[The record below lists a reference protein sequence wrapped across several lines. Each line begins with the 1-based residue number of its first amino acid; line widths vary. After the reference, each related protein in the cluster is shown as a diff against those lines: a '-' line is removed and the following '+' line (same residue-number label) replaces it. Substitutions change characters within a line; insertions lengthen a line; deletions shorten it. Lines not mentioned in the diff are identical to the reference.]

1 MIASAALAKRAFGV
15 FGRVFPRTS
24 MISQAVAYNLFL
36 AFFPSLLILVGVAT
50 SPIGR
55 RTSMFDLIID
65 MTDLLPPGSQQ
76 LVSEFLVNRGPD
88 AWKWALI
95 GLVGTL
101 LAGTQ
106 VMRLLME
113 GIHVIYGDHDR
124 PGYWQR
130 QLRSVLLLLITI
142 TPLITAASLGVFGR
156 PLRRWVAYELGKN
169 QTIETL
175 WGVFFHGTAI
185 VLAML
190 GLTIIYRVAR
200 PKDSSLRGVLPGA
213 LVATGLWWIADLLFG
228 FYVRRV
234 PYNVVYGGL
243 AAVIGLLIWMQISAV
258 IVFLGAA
265 WNAESAEMKRRQ
277 AHEQVH
283 EHAGA
288 S

>member
-24 MISQAVAYNLFL
+24 MIAQAVAYNLFL
-36 AFFPSLLILVGVAT
+36 AFFPALLILVGVST

-55 RTSMFDLIID
+55 RTSMFDLITD

-76 LVSEFLVNRGPD
+76 IVSEFVVNRGPE
-88 AWKWALI
+88 AWKWALV
-95 GLVGTL
+95 GLVGVL

-113 GIHVIYGDHDR
+113 GIHAIYGDHDR
-124 PGYWQR
+124 PGFWHR
-130 QLRSVLLLLITI
+130 QLRSLALLMITI
-142 TPLITAASLGVFGR
+142 APLITAAALGVFGR

-185 VLAML
+185 ILAML

-200 PKDSSLRGVLPGA
+200 PRESSLADVLPGA
-213 LVATGLWWIADLLFG
+213 LVATALWWIADIIFG

-243 AAVIGLLIWMQISAV
+243 AAVIGLLIWMQISTA
-258 IVFLGAA
+258 IIFLGAA

-277 AHEQVH
+277 AHTN
-283 EHAGA
+283 AGQT
-288 S
+288 

>member
-1 MIASAALAKRAFGV
+1 MIASAALAKRAYGV

-24 MISQAVAYNLFL
+24 MLAQAVAYNLFL

-55 RTSMFDLIID
+55 RTSLFDLIRD

-76 LVSEFLVNRGPD
+76 IVSEFLVNRGPD
-88 AWKWALI
+88 AWKWALV

-113 GIHVIYGDHDR
+113 GIQIIYGDHDR
-124 PGYWQR
+124 PGYLHR
-130 QLRSVLLLLITI
+130 QLRSVALLMITI
-142 TPLITAASLGVFGR
+142 TPLMAAALLGVFGR

-169 QTIETL
+169 QAIETL
-175 WGVFFHGTAI
+175 WGFFFHGTAI
-185 VLAML
+185 FLAMVA
-190 GLTIIYRVAR
+190 LTIIYRIAR
-200 PKDSSLRGVLPGA
+200 PRESSLRNVLPGA
-213 LVATGLWWIADLLFG
+213 LVSTAMWWIVDISFG

-243 AAVIGLLIWMQISAV
+243 AAVIGLLIWMQISTV
-258 IVFLGAA
+258 IIFVGAA
-265 WNAESAEMKRRQ
+265 WNAESAEMRHRQ
-277 AHEQVH
+277 AHEHV
-283 EHAGA
+283 G
-288 S
+288 

>member
-24 MISQAVAYNLFL
+24 MIAQAVAYNLFL

-55 RTSMFDLIID
+55 RTNMFDLIID
-65 MTDLLPPGSQQ
+65 LTDLLPPGSQQ
-76 LVSEFLVNRGPD
+76 IVSEFLVNRGPD
-88 AWKWALI
+88 AWKWALV

-113 GIHVIYGDHDR
+113 GIHLIYNDHDR
-124 PGYWQR
+124 PGYWMR
-130 QLRSVLLLLITI
+130 QLKSVLLLLITI
-142 TPLITAASLGVFGR
+142 TPLLIAAFLSVFGR
-156 PLRRWVAYELGKN
+156 PIRRWVAYELGKN
-169 QTIETL
+169 QTLEAL

-185 VLAML
+185 FLATVA
-190 GLTIIYRVAR
+190 LTIIYRVAR
-200 PKDSSLRGVLPGA
+200 PKESSLRSVLPGA
-213 LVATGLWWIADLLFG
+213 FAATALWWIVDISFG

-243 AAVIGLLIWMQISAV
+243 AAVIGLLIWMQISTV
-258 IVFLGAA
+258 IIFFGAA
-265 WNAESAEMKRRQ
+265 WNAETAEMKRRL
-277 AHEQVH
+277 AHGN
-283 EHAGA
+283 AGP

>member
-36 AFFPSLLILVGVAT
+36 AFFPALLILVGIAT

-76 LVSEFLVNRGPD
+76 IVSEFLVNRGPD

-106 VMRLLME
+106 VMRLVME

-124 PGYWQR
+124 PGFWLR

-169 QTIETL
+169 QAVETL

-185 VLAML
+185 VFAML

-200 PKDSSLRGVLPGA
+200 PRESSLGGVLPGA
-213 LVATGLWWIADLLFG
+213 MVATGLWWIADLLFG

-243 AAVIGLLIWMQISAV
+243 AAVIGLLIWMQISAA
-258 IVFLGAA
+258 IIFFGAA
-265 WNAESAEMKRRQ
+265 WNAESAEIKRRQ
-277 AHEQVH
+277 AHEQAH
-283 EHAGA
+283 EHVAQT
-288 S
+288 

>member
-24 MISQAVAYNLFL
+24 MIAQAVAYNLFL

-55 RTSMFDLIID
+55 RTNMFDLIVD
-65 MTDLLPPGSQQ
+65 LTDLLPPGSQQ
-76 LVSEFLVNRGPD
+76 IVSEFLVNRGPD
-88 AWKWALI
+88 AWKWALV
-95 GLVGTL
+95 GLFGTL

-113 GIHVIYGDHDR
+113 GIYLIYSDHDR
-124 PGYWQR
+124 PGYWHR
-130 QLRSVLLLLITI
+130 QLRSVLLLLVTI
-142 TPLITAASLGVFGR
+142 APLLAAAFLGVFGR
-156 PLRRWVAYELGKN
+156 PIRRWVAYELGKN

-185 VLAML
+185 FLAMVA
-190 GLTIIYRVAR
+190 LTIIYRVAR
-200 PKDSSLRGVLPGA
+200 PRDSSLRSVLPGA
-213 LVATGLWWIADLLFG
+213 FVATALWWIVDISFG

-243 AAVIGLLIWMQISAV
+243 AAVIGLLIWMQISTV
-258 IVFLGAA
+258 IIFIGAA
-265 WNAESAEMKRRQ
+265 WNAETAETKRRLS
-277 AHEQVH
+277 H
-283 EHAGA
+283 EHVEPK
-288 S
+288 

>member
-1 MIASAALAKRAFGV
+1 MIASAAFAKRAFGV

-24 MISQAVAYNLFL
+24 MIAQAVAYNLFL

-55 RTSMFDLIID
+55 RTNMFDLIID
-65 MTDLLPPGSQQ
+65 LTDLLPPGSQQ
-76 LVSEFLVNRGPD
+76 IVSEFLVNRGPD
-88 AWKWALI
+88 AWKWALV

-113 GIHVIYGDHDR
+113 GIHLIYNDHDR
-124 PGYWQR
+124 PGYWMR
-130 QLRSVLLLLITI
+130 QLKSVLLLLITI
-142 TPLITAASLGVFGR
+142 TPLILAAFLGVFGR
-156 PLRRWVAYELGKN
+156 PIRRWFAYELGKN
-169 QTIETL
+169 QTIEAL

-185 VLAML
+185 FLATI

-200 PKDSSLRGVLPGA
+200 PKVSSLRSVLPGA
-213 LVATGLWWIADLLFG
+213 FVATAFWWIADITFG

-243 AAVIGLLIWMQISAV
+243 AAVIGLLIWMQISTV
-258 IVFLGAA
+258 IIFLGAA
-265 WNAESAEMKRRQ
+265 WNAETADAKRRLT
-277 AHEQVH
+277 H
-283 EHAGA
+283 EHVEP